1 VNTHRRGASAATSTA
16 YDGIGRERVAALI
29 VSLVM
34 ALSAVLL
41 AGPGGAMARDPAPG
55 PASSHLAAAIDSGLR
70 SIESGLRSV
79 QASLLSVEVGTGSVE
94 LATTDAEPP
103 TRESR
108 LRPKAK
114 PGPFAM
120 NLYSEGDFVSQQTP
134 YWCISA
140 AAQTMINIMEDG
152 RPKRSKAFQRRL
164 HFQARRLDERYDP
177 FWEKVAGKE
186 RWEQGLHGLGLRD
199 WAGVLDARGYGP
211 YEVERAATRKQ
222 AVRKAAKAIRLTG
235 RPAGLVVWRGAH
247 AWVMSGFA
255 ATADPA
261 YTSRYKV
268 RSVFISDPW
277 YPSVSSIWGKSRPPN
292 AAIPVRALAADYLR
306 YNRPGR
312 SHPMR
317 DGKFMLILPTL
328 PSVTEIRT
336 GD

>member
-1 VNTHRRGASAATSTA
+1 VSTHRRGARAATPIA
-16 YDGIGRERVAALI
+16 CEGIGRERVAAL
-29 VSLVM
+29 VLSLAM

-41 AGPGGAMARDPAPG
+41 VGPASAAAREPAPG
-55 PASSHLAAAIDSGLR
+55 LSTPHLLAAVDSGLR
-70 SIESGLRSV
+70 SIESGLRAV
-79 QASLLSVEVGTGSVE
+79 QAGLLSVEVGTGSVE

-103 TRESR
+103 TRAIR

-114 PGPFAM
+114 PGPFAL

-134 YWCISA
+134 FWCISA
-140 AAQTMINIMEDG
+140 AAQTMINIVEDG

-177 FWEKVAGKE
+177 FWEKVAGKQ
-186 RWEQGLHGLGLRD
+186 RWEKGLHGLGLRD

-211 YEVERAATRKQ
+211 YEVERAPTRKQ
-222 AVRKAAKAIRLTG
+222 AIRKAAKAIRLTG

-247 AWVMSGFA
+247 AWVMSGFT

-261 YTSRYKV
+261 YTSKYKV
-268 RSVFISDPW
+268 TSVFVSDPW
-277 YPSVSSIWGKSRPPN
+277 YPSVSAIWGRSRPPN
-292 AAIPVRALAADYLR
+292 ATVPVRALAADYLK

-328 PSVTEIRT
+328 PSGTEIRT
-336 GD
+336 GA

>member
-1 VNTHRRGASAATSTA
+1 VSTHRRGARAEDTIA
-16 YDGIGRERVAALI
+16 YEGIGRERVAALI
-29 VSLVM
+29 LSLVM
-34 ALSAVLL
+34 ALSAILL
-41 AGPGGAMARDPAPG
+41 VGPRSAAAREPAPG
-55 PASSHLAAAIDSGLR
+55 PTTSHLLAAVDSGLR
-70 SIESGLRSV
+70 SIESGLRAV
-79 QASLLSVEVGTGSVE
+79 QAGLLSVEVGTGSVE

-103 TRESR
+103 TRAIR

-114 PGPFAM
+114 PGPFAL

-134 YWCISA
+134 FWCISA
-140 AAQTMINIMEDG
+140 ATQTMINIIEDG

-177 FWEKVAGKE
+177 FWERVAGKQ
-186 RWEQGLHGLGLRD
+186 RWEKGLHGLGLRD

-222 AVRKAAKAIRLTG
+222 AIRKAAKAIRLTG

-247 AWVMSGFA
+247 AWVMSGFS

-261 YTSRYKV
+261 YTSMYKV
-268 RSVFISDPW
+268 KSVFVSDPW

-328 PSVTEIRT
+328 PPGTEIRT
-336 GD
+336 GA